1 MVCRVVEETNNRRY
15 DDNMSAKYIVVIIG
29 LIVVFFSSLCFAES
43 AEEQR
48 RRLAR
53 EYADIP
59 KITARKAYALFQQGK
74 ILVIDTQPAN
84 RFKTQH
90 CVGAISLPVDMIN
103 RVKLKVK
110 KNTPIALY

>member
-1 MVCRVVEETNNRRY
+1 MG
-15 DDNMSAKYIVVIIG
+15 AKYIIAIIG
-29 LIVVFFSSLCFAES
+29 LIAVLFSSLCFAGT

-59 KITARKAYALFQQGK
+59 RITANQAYALFQQGK
-74 ILVIDTQPAN
+74 ILVIDTHRAS

-90 CVGAISLPVDMIN
+90 CSGAINIPVDIVK

-110 KNTPIALY
+110 KNTPMALY

>member
-1 MVCRVVEETNNRRY
+1 
-15 DDNMSAKYIVVIIG
+15 MSDRYIVVIIG
-29 LIVVFFSSLCFAES
+29 LIVVFFSSLCFAET

-74 ILVIDTQPAN
+74 ILVIDTQQAS
-84 RFKTQH
+84 RFKVQH
-90 CVGAISLPVDMIN
+90 CVGAINVPVDMID
-103 RVKLKVK
+103 RIKLKVK
-110 KNTPIALY
+110 KNTPLALY